1 VHYELNSDASFCHVD
16 DGLVFLDI
24 RKDRYFRL
32 PAHLEVALLRYL
44 EGLPSSEAEVS
55 RLVALNVLAAR
66 TAHPGGEPE
75 ALLPLPTRS
84 AIEQPHG
91 VRLPRPSTVV
101 AVMRVVLLTQLQLK
115 TRSLQRTLQLLVA
128 HRQRMCSTQSGEP
141 SESSGE
147 ERLLAAADSFM
158 QVRPLV
164 PIEPICLLDAI
175 AIVRFLAERG
185 LYAHVVFGVTGTP
198 FAAHSWAQAGELAL
212 NDTIGR
218 ITAHTPIRVV

>member
-1 VHYELNSDASFCHVD
+1 
-16 DGLVFLDI
+16 
-24 RKDRYFRL
+24 
-32 PAHLEVALLRYL
+32 
-44 EGLPSSEAEVS
+44 
-55 RLVALNVLAAR
+55 
-66 TAHPGGEPE
+66 
-75 ALLPLPTRS
+75 
-84 AIEQPHG
+84 
-91 VRLPRPSTVV
+91 
-101 AVMRVVLLTQLQLK
+101 
-115 TRSLQRTLQLLVA
+115 
-128 HRQRMCSTQSGEP
+128 
-141 SESSGE
+141 
-147 ERLLAAADSFM
+147 M

>member
-1 VHYELNSDASFCHVD
+1 MHYQLNSDASFCHVD

-32 PAHLEVALLRYL
+32 PAHLEVALLRCL

-55 RLVALNVLAAR
+55 RLVAMNVLVAR
-66 TAHPGGEPE
+66 TDPSGGEPE

-91 VRLPRPSTVV
+91 FRLPRSSTVF
-101 AVMRVVLLTQLQLK
+101 AVMRVVFLTQLQLK
-115 TRSLQRTLQLLVA
+115 TRSLRRTLQLLVA
-128 HRQRMCSTQSGEP
+128 HRQRMCSAQSGAP
-141 SESSGE
+141 SESSDE

-175 AIVRFLAERG
+175 AMVRFLADRSI
-185 LYAHVVFGVTGTP
+185 YARLVFGVAGTP
-198 FAAHSWAQAGELAL
+198 FAAHAWAQAGELAL